1 MVMDKGLSH
10 IEAQN
15 LCSVADHLID
25 FVKLGFGTS
34 VFSKNVAEKVAIYQ
48 QHGIKV
54 YLGGTLLEACIIR
67 GELAKYLEFANSLG
81 IDTIEVSDGSMIMD
95 HTKKCELISQL
106 SQKYTV
112 LSEVGSKVAG
122 KIIANEQWIEMMQRE
137 LEAGSSY
144 VIAEAREAG
153 NIGIFQKDGSAN
165 QELIEAISGAVPM
178 DKVLWEAP
186 QKNQQ
191 VWFVKQFG
199 ADVNLGNI
207 ASNEV
212 ISLETIRQGLRGD
225 TFALHL
231 SDELKAITQ

>member
-1 MVMDKGLSH
+1 
-10 IEAQN
+10 
-15 LCSVADHLID
+15 
-25 FVKLGFGTS
+25 
-34 VFSKNVAEKVAIYQ
+34 
-48 QHGIKV
+48 
-54 YLGGTLLEACIIR
+54 
-67 GELAKYLEFANSLG
+67 
-81 IDTIEVSDGSMIMD
+81 
-95 HTKKCELISQL
+95 
-106 SQKYTV
+106 
-112 LSEVGSKVAG
+112 
-122 KIIANEQWIEMMQRE
+122 